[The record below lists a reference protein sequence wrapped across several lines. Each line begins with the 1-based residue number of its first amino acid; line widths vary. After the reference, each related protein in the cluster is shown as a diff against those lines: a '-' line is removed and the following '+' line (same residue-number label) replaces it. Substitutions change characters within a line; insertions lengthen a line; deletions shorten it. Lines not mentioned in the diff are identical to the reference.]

1 MKRHLLTLT
10 LALALF
16 AAGWG
21 AHAARA
27 ATAPPAC
34 VTAQI
39 APAVLAGQV
48 AGLAGMPDATLSG
61 GESCR
66 SLP

>member
-1 MKRHLLTLT
+1 MTNPPSPRRPFLTAA

-27 ATAPPAC
+27 ATAPPPI
-34 VTAQI
+34 V
-39 APAVLAGQV
+39 APAVCAADVAALVGAGH
-48 AGLAGMPDATLSG
+48 TLVTA
-61 GESCR
+61 SCTA
-66 SLP
+66 P

>member
-1 MKRHLLTLT
+1 MITGTIRTTL

-27 ATAPPAC
+27 ATTPPAI
-34 VTAQI
+34 VAS
-39 APAVLAGQV
+39 AVCAADV
-48 AGLAGMPDATLSG
+48 AGLVGAG
-61 GESCR
+61 R
-66 SLP
+66 SLVTASCTAP

>member
-1 MKRHLLTLT
+1 MIRYILTLA

-27 ATAPPAC
+27 ATAPPPI
-34 VTAQI
+34 V
-39 APAVLAGQV
+39 APAVCAASV
-48 AGLAGMPDATLSG
+48 AGLVGAG
-61 GESCR
+61 R
-66 SLP
+66 SLVSASCTAP